1 MINDK
6 ILEIATKYYYNA
18 GKLHD
23 NTNQMY
29 GEFPYSYHIKS
40 VAREAINNIDKFYP
54 EISEQ
59 DAQVIMFGAAYH
71 DSIEDARLTYNDV
84 LKIAKETMT
93 DEYAI
98 KATEIVYALTNE
110 KGRNRQERAND
121 KYYEG
126 IRNTE
131 FAPFVKMCDRLA
143 NAHFSKSQGSR
154 MYELY
159 KKEHPHFQEMIGIEF
174 EI

>member
-1 MINDK
+1 MKNELTK
-6 ILEIATKYYYNA
+6 IATTYCSDA
-18 GKLHD
+18 GALHD
-23 NTNQMY
+23 STNQTY
-29 GEFPYSYHIKS
+29 AEFPYSYHIRLVVEQAAK
-40 VAREAINNIDKFYP
+40 NLNKFFPNISD
-54 EISEQ
+54 E
-59 DAQVIMFGAAYH
+59 DAQAVMFGAAYH

-84 LKIAKETMT
+84 LKIAKETMA

-159 KKEHPHFQEMIGIEF
+159 KKEQPHFQEMIGINF

>member
-1 MINDK
+1 MTDK
-6 ILEIATKYYYNA
+6 ILEIATKYYADA
-18 GKLHD
+18 GMLHD
-23 NTNQMY
+23 DTNQKY

-40 VAREAINNIDKFYP
+40 VVREAINNIDVYYP
-54 EISEQ
+54 TISDE
-59 DAQVIMFGAAYH
+59 DAQAIMFGAAYH

-84 LKIAKETMT
+84 MKIAKQSMD
-93 DEYAI
+93 DEHALI
-98 KATEIVYALTNE
+98 ATEIVYALTNE

-126 IRNTE
+126 IRNTK

-143 NAHFSKSQGSR
+143 NMKFSKSEGSR

-159 KKEHPHFQEMIGIEF
+159 VKEMPHFMKMIGINF
-174 EI
+174 ILD